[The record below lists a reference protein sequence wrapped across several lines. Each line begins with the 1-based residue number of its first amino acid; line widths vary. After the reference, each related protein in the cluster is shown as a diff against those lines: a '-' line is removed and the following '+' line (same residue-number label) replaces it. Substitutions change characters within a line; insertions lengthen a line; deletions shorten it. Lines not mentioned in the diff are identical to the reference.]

1 MFLIRIAMCIL
12 CTTLF
17 MVYAKAQNQRVLDS
31 LLDITKNG
39 SSYDKILAQIKIG
52 HELVYY
58 NADSARHYAE
68 SALENNYTHN
78 KLLLTETYMLLAT
91 VYQIKSNYDEA
102 LQYNYLAR
110 ELAQEI
116 QDTLRLANAY
126 NNIGL
131 VMDEQ
136 GYHAEAAT
144 NYNKAHEFYKQLHDD
159 ERMAIVSLN
168 LGVVYKEL
176 GDFTSSLKN
185 YQEAQEMFK
194 SLNNA
199 YAVAVCK
206 VNLGSVYNELE
217 QYDSAI
223 KYSSQAESEFNNQGY
238 GRFAAVA
245 MGNTGV
251 AYGKLNQFAKAVNL
265 LNRAISLHRENNNS
279 KGLSYCLL
287 KLAEIQINIQPER
300 AVESA
305 TEALEI
311 STKANVK
318 QEIAD
323 THFILAKAYQK
334 TGNLK
339 EALHHQSEYIVL
351 RDSLYQQNKVR
362 QIRELQIKFDTERK
376 ERELAQSKMEIAVN
390 ELKITERNNQLI
402 LAGAISLMIIV
413 FSFLMY
419 RNQHHK
425 QQKLLLKAQLAE
437 ARTQSALQE
446 ERLRISQEL
455 HDNIGS
461 QLTFVN
467 SSLEDLSNSITHE
480 KFADIKK
487 LTTDTIAEL
496 RKTVW
501 LINHQSATLEE
512 FITKLREYLHHTV
525 GLEINLQFEG
535 NGLQMIQAQ
544 EANHLFRIIQEA
556 VNNTMKYAEATQ
568 LTIAITVDKQ
578 QVLRITINDNGKG
591 FDTNASTIGFGLR
604 SIRKRIDLLKGK
616 LSIQSS
622 PQGTAIYTEVPLMQA

>member
-1 MFLIRIAMCIL
+1 MFWTRIAWCIA

-17 MVYAKAQNQRVLDS
+17 MVSAGAQNKHTLDS
-31 LLDITKNG
+31 LFEITKNG

-52 HELVYY
+52 HELVYN
-58 NADSARHYAE
+58 NADSAHYYAE
-68 SALENNYTHN
+68 SALEANYSRN
-78 KLLLTETYMLLAT
+78 KLLLTEAYMLLAT
-91 VYQIKSNYDEA
+91 VYQIKSKYDEA
-102 LQYNYLAR
+102 LRYNHMAR

-116 QDTLRLANAY
+116 NDTLRLANSY

-136 GYHAEAAT
+136 GYHAEAAA
-144 NYNKAHEFYKQLHDD
+144 NYSKAHDLYKALQDD
-159 ERMAIVSLN
+159 ERLAIVSLN

-176 GDFTSSLKN
+176 GDYTSSVKN
-185 YQEAQEMFK
+185 YREAKEKFAE
-194 SLNNA
+194 LNNT
-199 YAVAVCK
+199 YAVAVCN
-206 VNLGSVYNELE
+206 VNLGSVYNEMQ
-217 QYDSAI
+217 QYDSAL
-223 KYSSQAESEFNNQGY
+223 KYSLQAESDFNNLGY
-238 GRFAAVA
+238 VRFAAVA
-245 MGNTGV
+245 LGNSGV
-251 AYGKLNQFAKAVNL
+251 AYSKLNQRTKAINYL
-265 LNRAISLHRENNNS
+265 EKAIALHKENNNS

-287 KLAEIQINIQPER
+287 KLAEVQTDHQPELAIANAR
-300 AVESA
+300 
-305 TEALEI
+305 EALKI

-323 THFILAKAYQK
+323 THFVLAKAYQK
-334 TGNLK
+334 NGNLK
-339 EALHHQSEYIVL
+339 DALQHQSDYIIL

-376 ERELAQSKMEIAVN
+376 ERELAQSKMELAVN

-402 LAGAISLMIIV
+402 LAGVVSLMIIL
-413 FSFLMY
+413 FSFLTY

-425 QQKLLLKAQLAE
+425 QQKLALKAQLAE

-467 SSLEDLSNSITHE
+467 SSLEDLSHIMTHE

-535 NGLQMIQAQ
+535 DGAQTIQAQ

-568 LTIAITVDKQ
+568 LTIAISVDKQ
-578 QVLRITINDNGKG
+578 QVLRIAINDNGKG

-622 PQGTAIYTEVPLMQA
+622 SQGTAIYTEVPLMQA